1 MIECTLKLTYN
12 NSEERWTSY

>member
-12 NSEERWTSY
+12 NSEERWTS